1 MKTIEPSELV
11 INSDGSIFHLHIKP
25 EQLADYVLLVGDPDR
40 VDLLRTLLSPIE
52 HEGRN
57 REFVWVT
64 GYFKTQKITL
74 LSTGIGT
81 DNIDIVMHELDALVN
96 IDFKKRTVKDKH
108 TSLNI
113 LRLGTSGAIQPG
125 ILPGTL
131 VFSQYSAGID
141 GLLNWYA
148 GRDTVSDTDLE
159 KAFVQHMD
167 WPALLATPYFV
178 RNAEFWEK
186 RFPDAVKGITLSAPG
201 FYGPQG
207 RVVRIPLADPD
218 YMSKLV
224 SFSYKG
230 MQITNIEMEGSAI
243 AGLSHLLGHQGATVC
258 LIIAQRDSK
267 DMKVDYKGLMLE
279 KASDI
284 LERML
289 IL

>member
-148 GRDTVSDTDLE
+148 GRDTVSDTDL
-159 KAFVQHMD
+159 KR
-167 WPALLATPYFV
+167 LLCNIWTGPL
-178 RNAEFWEK
+178 FW
-186 RFPDAVKGITLSAPG
+186 
-201 FYGPQG
+201 
-207 RVVRIPLADPD
+207 
-218 YMSKLV
+218 
-224 SFSYKG
+224 
-230 MQITNIEMEGSAI
+230 
-243 AGLSHLLGHQGATVC
+243 LL
-258 LIIAQRDSK
+258 
-267 DMKVDYKGLMLE
+267 
-279 KASDI
+279 
-284 LERML
+284 L
-289 IL
+289 ILSGTLNFGKKGFPMPSKELPSLHPVFTDRKAVWYVYLWPIPTTCLNWCHSVIKGCRSRILKWKVLPLPVYHTCWAIREQPSV